1 MLHSPDLARPFQ
13 VANAHSWVVSEDSD
27 KAIEGVTPLISDRAI
42 FQKSF
47 AALPVVTYQA
57 GETVITEGSTTG
69 RLLILGKGAVAI
81 VKEDTEIAKVA
92 EPGAVFGEL
101 SVLLDQP
108 HTADVRTLEA
118 SQFHV
123 ANAPSLFAQGPIA
136 VLYVAR
142 VLARRLDGAN
152 HTLIQQRANFRPVN
166 RTAWSPKPS
175 VKWKNFSPPV
185 VPALFMRGTRSI
197 PSHKSENFLGR
208 RQRCAANVGGNGVEP
223 SFCAVGAMSALPP
236 KADFPILELLPPPAL
251 SERRHRGL
259 ARRRASNCSRETR
272 RPTWSTAAHRPPTRV

>member
-57 GETVITEGSTTG
+57 GETVITEGSTSG
-69 RLLILGKGAVAI
+69 RLLILGKGAVAS
-81 VKEDTEIAKVA
+81 VKADTEIAKVA

-152 HTLIQQRANFRPVN
+152 HTLIQLKSQLQAGQPN
-166 RTAWSPKPS
+166 S
-175 VKWKNFSPPV
+175 VVTKTVSK
-185 VPALFMRGTRSI
+185 M
-197 PSHKSENFLGR
+197 E
-208 RQRCAANVGGNGVEP
+208 
-223 SFCAVGAMSALPP
+223 
-236 KADFPILELLPPPAL
+236 ELLA
-251 SERRHRGL
+251 
-259 ARRRASNCSRETR
+259 ASGASLVYAGY
-272 RPTWSTAAHRPPTRV
+272 PFDPFA